1 MPHKIKSGAE
11 HYTGL
16 KPANRRDQRSLL
28 KLCLYAILAIAAVI
42 GLRVLQQHWQQVR
55 ELTWSSA
62 TGTILD
68 ARRDPSQPVSF
79 GYNSN
84 MLYRTQV
91 LVSFSLDGS
100 PQQRWITLRKSF
112 ESPEA
117 IRFDAQ
123 RWKGAQCTVRW
134 NPSNPNQI
142 DAEVA

>member
-1 MPHKIKSGAE
+1 MPHKIKLAE

-16 KPANRRDQRSLL
+16 KPANRSEQRSLL
-28 KLCLYAILAIAAVI
+28 KLCLYAILAISAVI
-42 GLRVLQQHWQQVR
+42 GLRILQQHWQQVR

-62 TGTILD
+62 TGTVLD
-68 ARRDPSQPVSF
+68 ARPDLSASVSF
-79 GYNSN
+79 GYNPK
-84 MLYRTQV
+84 LAYRTQI
-91 LVSFSLDGS
+91 LVSFTLNGA

-117 IRFDAQ
+117 IQFDAQ

-142 DAEVA
+142 DAEVT

>member
-16 KPANRRDQRSLL
+16 KPANRREQRSLV
-28 KLCLYAILAIAAVI
+28 KLCLYVILAIAAVI

-68 ARRDPSQPVSF
+68 TRPDPSAPVAF
-79 GYNSN
+79 TRHPQAI
-84 MLYRTQV
+84 YRTQV
-91 LVSFSLDGS
+91 LVSFSLNGA
-100 PQQRWITLRKSF
+100 PQQRWITLRTSF
-112 ESPEA
+112 ETPEA
-117 IRFDAQ
+117 IQFNAQ

-142 DAEVA
+142 DAEVS

>member
-1 MPHKIKSGAE
+1 MPHKIKPVD

-16 KPANRRDQRSLL
+16 KPANRRERRSLL

-62 TGTILD
+62 PGTILD
-68 ARRDPSQPVSF
+68 ARPNPSQPVSF
-79 GYNSN
+79 GYNSK
-84 MLYRTQV
+84 MLYPTQV
-91 LVSFSLDGS
+91 LVSFSAKGA

-112 ESPEA
+112 ETPEA
-117 IRFDAQ
+117 IQFSAQ

-134 NPSNPNQI
+134 NPSNLNQI
-142 DAEVA
+142 DAEVS